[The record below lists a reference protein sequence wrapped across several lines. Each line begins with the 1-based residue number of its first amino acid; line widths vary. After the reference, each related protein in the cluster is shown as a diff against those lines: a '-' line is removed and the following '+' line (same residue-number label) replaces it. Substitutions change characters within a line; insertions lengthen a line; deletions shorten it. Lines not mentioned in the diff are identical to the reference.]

1 MRTTE
6 MGGLWDRGYRFEL
19 HGGMTS
25 SDPAPMKVVDIEV
38 VNLLRPELIPCSITP
53 ENSIDD
59 A

>member
-1 MRTTE
+1 
-6 MGGLWDRGYRFEL
+6 
-19 HGGMTS
+19 MTS